1 MQKEKRIY
9 WIITVIGMALI
20 VFPSY
25 FAPRA
30 YLLETIH
37 RLSFPAYFNLEL
49 DICKIVGAVI
59 ILIPAICR
67 MFKEW
72 AYVAFGILLLSA
84 SLAHWLA
91 GWRSKYCSGNTSTE
105 LSTVRFEF
113 LFRSLM
119 YAYTCKAMG
128 FELLLDWKILNWA
141 DKQKMVGKVRTK
153 ESPQI

>member
-20 VFPSY
+20 VLPSY
-25 FAPRA
+25 FAPRT
-30 YLLETIH
+30 YLIETIH

-59 ILIPAICR
+59 ILIPAIPR

-91 GWRSKYCSGNTSTE
+91 DGVAKGVAPLIPFAILCVSYYYFRK
-105 LSTVRFEF
+105 LSYV
-113 LFRSLM
+113 
-119 YAYTCKAMG
+119 K
-128 FELLLDWKILNWA
+128 
-141 DKQKMVGKVRTK
+141 
-153 ESPQI
+153 